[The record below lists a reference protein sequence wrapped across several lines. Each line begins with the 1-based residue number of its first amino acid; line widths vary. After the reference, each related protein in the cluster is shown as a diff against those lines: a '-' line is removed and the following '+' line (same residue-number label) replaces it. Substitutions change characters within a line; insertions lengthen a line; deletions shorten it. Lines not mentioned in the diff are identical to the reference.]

1 MKIYKY
7 GNIQI
12 HMERN
17 MNVKNV
23 KEYVKKVHIYIYE
36 KL

>member
-12 HMERN
+12 YMEGK

-23 KEYVKKVHIYIYE
+23 KEFVKKVHIYI
-36 KL
+36 